1 MYWSDDGI
9 VLSVR
14 RHGETSA
21 VVTLLTRRHGRHA
34 GLVRGGAGRRLR
46 GILQPGN
53 EVSAEWRARLAE
65 HLGTFAVEPG
75 RARVAELLDDP
86 ARLAALAAACAV
98 TEASLPEREPHP
110 ALFDALRVLL
120 DSLADGETWPAV
132 YVRWEMGL
140 LQELGFGLDLSRCAA
155 TGDVDDLAYVS
166 PKSGRAVSRTAAEP
180 YKHRLLP
187 LPAFLLGARTGLPD
201 DTDLKN
207 GLTLTGYFLDRHIF
221 AGRNTTAP
229 PARHRL
235 VEKFSVA
242 PTISGDNVPA

>member
-1 MYWSDDGI
+1 MHWSDDGI
-9 VLSVR
+9 VLSAR

-75 RARVAELLDDP
+75 RARTAELLDDP
-86 ARLAALAAACAV
+86 TRLAALTSACAV
-98 TEASLPEREPHP
+98 AEAALPEREPHQP
-110 ALFDALRVLL
+110 LFDALRVFL
-120 DSLADGETWPAV
+120 DALAEGETWPAV

-140 LQELGFGLDLSRCAA
+140 LQELGFGLDLTRCAA
-155 TGDVDDLAYVS
+155 TGSADDLAFVS
-166 PKSGRAVSRTAAEP
+166 PKSGRAVSRGAAEP

-187 LPAFLLGARTGLPD
+187 LPAFLLGAQGGLPD
-201 DTDLKN
+201 TGDVRN
-207 GLTLTGYFLDRHIF
+207 GLALTGYFLNRHIF
-221 AGRNTTAP
+221 AGRNAVAP
-229 PARHRL
+229 PARDRL
-235 VEKFSVA
+235 VEKFSNI
-242 PTISGDNVPA
+242 PTTSGDNVPA

>member
-1 MYWSDDGI
+1 MHWSDDGI

-166 PKSGRAVSRTAAEP
+166 PKSGRAVSRAAAEP

-187 LPAFLLGARTGLPD
+187 LPAFLLGAQTGLPD
-201 DTDLKN
+201 GTDVKN
-207 GLTLTGYFLDRHIF
+207 GLALTGYFLDRHIF